1 MTSAPGGPGEPALP
15 GDGGES
21 RALEPAGAGGL
32 GAEPEGVDMLAA
44 ALRADRMD
52 LASYERVL
60 FSSLADSLPAGV
72 VEIQRERSMAD
83 RVAGRPGRATA
94 IRVRLAGESLEIA
107 ERRGVL
113 AASIAREVRGVTIS
127 RRDVSVAEWSHRLAE
142 LLEAAAAESAS
153 TRAALAR
160 LLGTS

>member
-1 MTSAPGGPGEPALP
+1 MTSGSGGPGEPGLQ

-21 RALEPAGAGGL
+21 SALEPGGAGV
-32 GAEPEGVDMLAA
+32 EPAGVDMLAA

-52 LASYERVL
+52 LASYEKVL

-72 VEIQRERSMAD
+72 VEVQRERSMSD
-83 RVAGRPGRATA
+83 RVAGRPGKATA
-94 IRVRLAGESLEIA
+94 IRVRLAGESLEIT

-113 AASIAREVRGVTIS
+113 VASIAREVRGVTIS
-127 RRDVSVAEWSHRLAE
+127 RRDVTVAEWSHRLAE
-142 LLEAAAAESAS
+142 LLEAVANESAS
-153 TRAALAR
+153 TREALAR